1 MAPAAL
7 GFQYKSVWPRFFAQL
22 IDGVIL
28 TVPLSLGGLFSD
40 MGQEEDVFVA
50 LGLYYVVFLLY
61 FVVLEA
67 FGGTLGKRI
76 LGMRIVKQ
84 DGSKPGF
91 GAALVRNLLRVV
103 DALPFAYLLGILMV
117 AKSATKQRL
126 GDRAAKAYVVG
137 KSR

>member
-1 MAPAAL
+1 MRALSRGIYVDRHYVRFDESEEVVTRARVSDVLEARITLIAPN
-7 GFQYKSVWPRFFAQL
+7 S
-22 IDGVIL
+22 
-28 TVPLSLGGLFSD
+28 
-40 MGQEEDVFVA
+40 
-50 LGLYYVVFLLY
+50 LY

-126 GDRAAKAYVVG
+126 GDRAAKTYVVG